1 MEAVFPYEIR
11 IIGYNFDIVPQN
23 LWLLITCWVD
33 VHIVCNSAIWRIS
46 VDWSERYSM
55 ALCWNS
61 KKIVGIDKVC
71 LFSWPKLVS
80 L

>member
-46 VDWSERYSM
+46 VEWSER
-55 ALCWNS
+55 
-61 KKIVGIDKVC
+61 
-71 LFSWPKLVS
+71 
-80 L
+80 